1 MTATVVRVE
10 AAAWMAPL
18 AATQEAEEGMVA
30 ARVAAALVGRM
41 AVGVTVRASLVM
53 ADEAGSV
60 AVQAGSQAAAA
71 LVEAMEAVARAAERV
86 AAAKGE
92 AVGRVAAMD

>member
-30 ARVAAALVGRM
+30 ARVAAALVARM
-41 AVGVTVRASLVM
+41 AVGVTERASLVM

-60 AVQAGSQAAAA
+60 AVQAGSQAAA